1 MTSLCGFNPSTP
13 PVPIGQ
19 KGVADG
25 VATLDSGGKIPES
38 QIPSS
43 VLGALKFQGTWN
55 ANTNTPTLAS
65 GVGEQGDTFIV
76 SEAGTTPLDGIT
88 DWEVNDFPVFNGT
101 VWLKIDNSEL
111 VTSVNGQTGAVSLS
125 FLNLTDTPAG
135 YGSVAALPLKVNAT
149 TDGVEVSSVLTLQR
163 INTPSGNDFEL
174 FDQSGSLAIQVRSLD
189 GNVGIGGFTSDN
201 KLFVSGDAQIKAQ
214 AALDSLVLG
223 TFDQA
228 TQTPKLSLGAQ
239 LAGSIEAFVE
249 RDNDGVGTTSL
260 RLKGTAGITFDSQ
273 TSSDPFTFNTG
284 ALVVNNE
291 MKTTERWVFEKYFGW
306 NNVPANIALFL
317 SFNNSSGFPR
327 AFTPDKK
334 GNVNRFN
341 VSVEND
347 AAYGDWTTG
356 TVQFQFNINSVAQ
369 HTTATFTKAQYDAA
383 ATGILGKNIK
393 VTGLDVDF
401 LVEDE
406 VSFQVI
412 TSATFNGIGIDLHV
426 MLFGFYDNT

>member
-125 FLNLTDTPAG
+125 FLNLTDTPAS
-135 YGSVAALPLKVNAT
+135 YGSVAALPVKVNAT
-149 TDGVEVSSVLTLQR
+149 TNGLEVSDIISLQR
-163 INTPSGNDFEL
+163 INTTTGDDFEL
-174 FDQSGSLAIQVRSLD
+174 ADQSGSLAIQVRSLD

-201 KLFVSGDAQIKAQ
+201 KLFVSGDVQIKA
-214 AALDSLVLG
+214 AAVGDSLVLG
-223 TFDQA
+223 TFDQSQ
-228 TQTPKLSLGAQ
+228 QTPKLSLGAQ
-239 LAGSIEAFVE
+239 LINSIEAFVE
-249 RDNDGVGTTSL
+249 RDNDGAGTTSL

-284 ALVVNNE
+284 AVVVNNE
-291 MKTTERWVFEKYFGW
+291 IKTTERWVFEKYFAF
-306 NNVPANIALFL
+306 NNPPANNTINL
-317 SFNNSSGFPR
+317 SFNNTGGFPR
-327 AFTPDKK
+327 AFTTDKK
-334 GNVNRFN
+334 GNVNRIN
-341 VSVEND
+341 VAFDFDS
-347 AAYGDWTTG
+347 AYTAWGAG
-356 TVQFQFNINSVAQ
+356 TVQFIFFLDGVAQ
-369 HTTATFTKAQYDAA
+369 LTTATFTKVQFDAA
-383 ATGILGKNIK
+383 ATGIANKTVEI
-393 VTGLDVDF
+393 TGLDIDF
-401 LVEDE
+401 VSGQELTCQMITS
-406 VSFQVI
+406 VSF
-412 TSATFNGIGIDLHV
+412 NGTGIDMHM
-426 MLFGFYDNT
+426 MLFGFYNNI